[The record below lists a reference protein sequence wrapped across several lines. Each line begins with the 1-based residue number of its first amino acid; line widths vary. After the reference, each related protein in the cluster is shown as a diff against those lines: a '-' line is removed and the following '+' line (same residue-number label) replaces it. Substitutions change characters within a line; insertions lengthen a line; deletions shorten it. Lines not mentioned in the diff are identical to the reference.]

1 MRENIIISK
10 SNSSQLQIYF
20 ESFDKR
26 KFISIENPREKFA
39 MRKISAKLFVR
50 NIAIF
55 VFLTV
60 YLISWEGGFVV
71 GRGSNFGEPFNNIF
85 SGYVR

>member
-39 MRKISAKLFVR
+39 MRKISAELFVR

-60 YLISWEGGFVV
+60 YLILWEGGGVC
-71 GRGSNFGEPFNNIF
+71 GREGVELWGA
-85 SGYVR
+85 VQ